1 MATATETLSDD
12 PEVLKQQVQELT
24 ASLKTRTAERDR
36 LQEMFN
42 VLTAK
47 RFGPTSE
54 KAVDQYALLDEAELE
69 TVEEGPSEPVTIE
82 VTRQPRTKR
91 GRKPLPEA
99 LPREEIIHDLP
110 DEEKVCA
117 VDGTAL
123 TRIGE
128 EVTEQLD
135 IIPAKVQVLRHV
147 RPKYACSGC
156 EDTGIHTPAMPLQP
170 IPGSIAS
177 PGLLA
182 HVATAKYVD
191 GLPLYRMA
199 TSLGRSGVDLPRAT
213 LAHWMVRMGE
223 AVQPLVNLLADHLE
237 AGPVIQ
243 MDETRVQVLKE
254 PHRPATA
261 QSYMW
266 VQKGGPPGQPV
277 IRYHYAP
284 SRGHEVP
291 KHLLAGFSGYL
302 QTDGY
307 GAYGTA
313 LADRDDVVA
322 VGCWAHARRKFDEAV
337 KAQGRNKP
345 KKQGRAR
352 EGLDFIQGLYAIEHQ
367 ARDEALEPAAR
378 YRLRQEQAKPILN
391 AMRPWLAEALP
402 QIPRQSAT
410 GKALQYLA
418 SQWDRLVRYLDD
430 GRLAI
435 DNNGAENAIR
445 PFVVGRKNWL
455 FADTPAGAK
464 ASANLYSLIETAKA
478 CGHEPYAY
486 LHHLFKELPAASSAD
501 DYEALLPWKLDP
513 KTLQSAPAESPDGV
527 S

>member
-1 MATATETLSDD
+1 MATDTETLPDD
-12 PEVLKQQVQELT
+12 PELLKQQVQELA
-24 ASLKTRTAERDR
+24 ASLETRTAERDR
-36 LQEMFN
+36 LRQEADQLQQHADQLQEMVN
-42 VLTAK
+42 ILRAK
-47 RFGPTSE
+47 QFGPTSE
-54 KAVDQYALLDEAELE
+54 KAVDQYPLFDEAEVE
-69 TVEEGPSEPVTIE
+69 TRTEGPSEAVDVPGHT
-82 VTRQPRTKR
+82 RTKR

-99 LPREEIIHDLP
+99 LPREEIVHDLP

-123 TRIGE
+123 ERIGE

-135 IIPAKVQVLRHV
+135 IVPAKVQVIRHV
-147 RPKYACSGC
+147 RPKYACPCC
-156 EDTGIHTPAMPLQP
+156 EDTGVHTAAMPPQP

-191 GLPLYRMA
+191 GLPLYRME
-199 TSLGRSGVDLPRAT
+199 TILGRSGVDLPRAT
-213 LAHWMVRMGE
+213 LAHWMIRLGE
-223 AVQPLVNLLADHLE
+223 AVQPLANLLGDALE
-237 AGPVIQ
+237 AGPVLQ

-254 PHRPATA
+254 RGRPATA

-266 VQKGGPPGQPV
+266 VQKGGPPGQPAV
-277 IRYHYAP
+277 RYHYAP

-291 KHLLAGFSGYL
+291 AQLLAGFAGYL

-313 LADRDDVVA
+313 LADRDDVVS

-337 KAQGRNKP
+337 KAQGRKKA

-352 EGLDFIQGLYAIEHQ
+352 QGLTYIQQLYAIEHQ
-367 ARDEALEPAAR
+367 ARNQELDAEAR
-378 YRLRQEQAKPILN
+378 YRLRQAQARPLLDE
-391 AMRPWLAEALP
+391 MRAWLDDGLTAVPPKTATGEAL
-402 QIPRQSAT
+402 
-410 GKALQYLA
+410 KYLA
-418 SQWDRLVRYLDD
+418 GQWDRLVRYLDD
-430 GRLAI
+430 GRLEI

-455 FADTPAGAK
+455 FADTPAGAT

-478 CGHEPYAY
+478 SG
-486 LHHLFKELPAASSAD
+486 
-501 DYEALLPWKLDP
+501 
-513 KTLQSAPAESPDGV
+513 
-527 S
+527 